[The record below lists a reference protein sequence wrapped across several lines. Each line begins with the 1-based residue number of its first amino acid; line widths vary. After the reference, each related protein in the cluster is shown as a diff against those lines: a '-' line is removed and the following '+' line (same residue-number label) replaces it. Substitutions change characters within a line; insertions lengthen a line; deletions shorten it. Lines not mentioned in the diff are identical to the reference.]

1 MALAS
6 LGKSFSSFY
15 KTDGQRWSKYRT
27 VSSAPQLEA
36 NLAERERQVLEKE
49 LLTEQ
54 VTRLSEP
61 LSEQV
66 DLRQRDG
73 LSLAKKVDDSNV

>member
-1 MALAS
+1 MTFLPSAL
-6 LGKSFSSFY
+6 
-15 KTDGQRWSKYRT
+15 
-27 VSSAPQLEA
+27 QLEA
-36 NLAERERQVLEKE
+36 NLAERERQALEKQ

-73 LSLAKKVDDSNV
+73 LSLAKKVDGGKVYGARNVGTST